1 MLDDANVGPY
11 HPNVVAAG
19 AVASL
24 REVGGDYLPSL
35 MRRLEALA
43 VLATLVERP
52 DEQAPEAIGD
62 AE

>member
-1 MLDDANVGPY
+1 MPNDPNVGPY

-19 AVASL
+19 AVATVQ
-24 REVGGDYLPSL
+24 EVGGGYAEAL

-43 VLATLVERP
+43 VLAMLVESA
-52 DEQAPEAIGD
+52 DASAGESGTD

>member
-1 MLDDANVGPY
+1 MLDEANVGPY
-11 HPNVVAAG
+11 HPNVVAQG

-43 VLATLVERP
+43 VLATLIETR
-52 DEQAPEAIGD
+52 EEAAPEPTD
-62 AE
+62 AD